1 MFELKKEFDKQG
13 GKDFL
18 DLLLIAEGMGFLTK
32 KFEQLIL
39 INYFSDFGESK
50 KLFEFHKEF
59 TAGKNRYSSKLT
71 DKTKDKRLPILK
83 ELWQWFPEQCYSTW
97 EQIGNEVSVIGSPYS
112 KYPVSNFYGYVQ
124 EIDTKSY
131 HPRIILVKLST
142 GEERERKVYQKVF
155 CEHPFKEG
163 DILLC
168 KSFEKKEINMKDEN
182 GKYTIPTGRFNI
194 YLSTYYVMKP
204 NDKFLPAEELK

>member
-1 MFELKKEFDKQG
+1 
-13 GKDFL
+13 
-18 DLLLIAEGMGFLTK
+18 
-32 KFEQLIL
+32 
-39 INYFSDFGESK
+39 
-50 KLFEFHKEF
+50 
-59 TAGKNRYSSKLT
+59 
-71 DKTKDKRLPILK
+71 
-83 ELWQWFPEQCYSTW
+83 
-97 EQIGNEVSVIGSPYS
+97 
-112 KYPVSNFYGYVQ
+112 
-124 EIDTKSY
+124 
-131 HPRIILVKLST
+131 VKLST